1 MAEELT
7 IGEKMLEG
15 LDVFVIGMVTV
26 FAVLMVLWFLI
37 AMMGKIIGA
46 VQKKPVA
53 APAVHAAAEPEP
65 EEVENPD
72 SLDSGE
78 LAAVIAAAVAA
89 YQGGDKRLVVR
100 SIRRAR

>member
-1 MAEELT
+1 MPEELT

-15 LDVFVIGMVTV
+15 LDVFLIGMGTV
-26 FAVLMVLWFLI
+26 FAVLMALWFLI

-46 VQKKPVA
+46 IQKKPAA
-53 APAVHAAAEPEP
+53 APAAPAIAEPEP

-78 LAAVIAAAVAA
+78 IAAVIAAAVAA
-89 YQGGDKRLVVR
+89 YSGGDKRLVVR